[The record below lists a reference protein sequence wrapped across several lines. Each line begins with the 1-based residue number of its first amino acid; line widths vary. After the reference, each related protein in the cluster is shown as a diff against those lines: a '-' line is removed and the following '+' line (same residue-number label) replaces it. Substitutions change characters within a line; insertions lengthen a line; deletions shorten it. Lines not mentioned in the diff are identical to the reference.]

1 MLFMGKSTISI
12 AMFNS
17 YVTNYQRLFPIDT
30 IILVGEFPL
39 KSSQLLGNGDFVSP
53 SHQPIIAKPAWIVYS
68 EDLP

>member
-1 MLFMGKSTISI
+1 MGKSTISI

-39 KSSQLLGNGDFVSP
+39 KSSPNYWEMVILFPHRTNRS
-53 SHQPIIAKPAWIVYS
+53 IAKPAWIVYS